1 MFYLSTE
8 TIEKAYNALTSVE
21 LEDQGANAMFYFLIL
36 KACGINRISYETPN
50 FSEKKGFYYAS
61 RISSLFAP
69 TENSLKVWLFKPFYN
84 EVMASAAHLRTF
96 KKLGWRKTEK

>member
-69 TENSLKVWLFKPFYN
+69 TEKQPKKYGFLNPFKIIFAVVVCSGEILLIWIPMLLK
-84 EVMASAAHLRTF
+84 
-96 KKLGWRKTEK
+96 

>member
-50 FSEKKGFYYAS
+50 FSEKK
-61 RISSLFAP
+61 
-69 TENSLKVWLFKPFYN
+69 
-84 EVMASAAHLRTF
+84 
-96 KKLGWRKTEK
+96 